1 LLSCFSTS
9 RIYLVLHWPSVY
21 IPNKVYRLKSMEG
34 NSQAESKT
42 VVKEESLSI
51 ENCVSE
57 ETGKQRMV
65 TDSAIIPLLT
75 SSPQHL
81 GDLEQDA
88 STKPTISRDNFNITF
103 TVINLS
109 FLSGGEELDYCYV
122 TLSYCC
128 LVMFV
133 FLPRGLSR
141 GTQDPTVQLLD
152 CYIVTLSYCC
162 LVMFVFLPRGLAR
175 GTQDPTVQ
183 LLYCYIVTLLYC
195 CIVRFVFL
203 PRGLARGI
211 QGPTV

>member
-1 LLSCFSTS
+1 
-9 RIYLVLHWPSVY
+9 
-21 IPNKVYRLKSMEG
+21 MEG

-122 TLSYCC
+122 ALLYCC
-128 LVMFV
+128 
-133 FLPRGLSR
+133 
-141 GTQDPTVQLLD
+141 
-152 CYIVTLSYCC
+152 IVRF
-162 LVMFVFLPRGLAR
+162 MFLPRGLAR
-175 GTQDPTVQ
+175 GTQNPTVQ
-183 LLYCYIVTLLYC
+183 LLYCYIATLLHCY
-195 CIVRFVFL
+195 IVIL
-203 PRGLARGI
+203 LHCKNENSATHHLKSH
-211 QGPTV
+211 TVTF